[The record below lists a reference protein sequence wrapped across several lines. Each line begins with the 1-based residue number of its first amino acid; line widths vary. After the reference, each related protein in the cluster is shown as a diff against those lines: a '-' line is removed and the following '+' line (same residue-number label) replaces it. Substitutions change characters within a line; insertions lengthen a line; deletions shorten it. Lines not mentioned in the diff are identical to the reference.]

1 MVSSFSPYRWN
12 PDAAG
17 HSMPVRILLWA
28 WPQTFGSLP
37 IGISA
42 GLLAFVVAALCCIRR
57 TRTLLFIALLSFLI
71 GGELLAIADIRIYN
85 RAAPWPFSGLG
96 VSGRELFGL
105 IYNSAL
111 VMVIAYLGRFAWL
124 TLLAGHPGWSRG
136 MRELRDVAAVD
147 GAGPWRTAMSV
158 VWPLLWTMLAAAA
171 VLGGMLRITQDGFS
185 VLLAPQRAPI
195 MVPMLMMWV
204 HMLRNDEVLE
214 GALLM
219 VVLVVLLGA
228 GFIML
233 MQLGLKI
240 SAFILRCASLIQ

>member
-124 TLLAGHPGWSRG
+124 TLLAGHAGWSRG
-136 MRELRDVAAVD
+136 MRELHDVAAVD

-158 VWPLLWTMLAAAA
+158 VWPLLWPMLAAAA
-171 VLGGMLRITQDGFS
+171 MEKSPKRF
-185 VLLAPQRAPI
+185 
-195 MVPMLMMWV
+195 
-204 HMLRNDEVLE
+204 
-214 GALLM
+214 
-219 VVLVVLLGA
+219 
-228 GFIML
+228 
-233 MQLGLKI
+233 GLKPAWARIRRFIRAESPTARATTAFSSSIAWPVFSGSTTMAKQSMNGACRSGKEVNRLVCQWGPMEMSI
-240 SAFILRCASLIQ
+240 SP